1 MASARQLGGII
12 SALVLLGALA
22 AQAQPV
28 PGDAPAFAR
37 VNAPALRP
45 GLAKA
50 RQIGERA
57 AAGTIRGVVVDRA
70 DGTPIADV
78 SVQVQDSK
86 QSVETDAEGRFEL
99 TGVAPGQVTLHISL
113 VGFILVKRTVEVTDG
128 GTIDLTVVLS
138 EGTGTYSETVTVGG
152 ERFREQE
159 KSVPAQMTL
168 GSADI
173 QNLRNLL
180 TNDPM
185 RAIQVLPGVTT
196 NDDFSSEFAV
206 RGSPFSRM
214 NFTIDG
220 VPASF
225 LLHTVQHIEGGG
237 SIAMLNGDI
246 LDGITLLN
254 GSYPQRYGNR
264 LGAELDFQ
272 MREGSRD
279 RAQLRFGVSGTD
291 ASVVAE
297 GPIGGTKSG
306 SWLFSARKSYLELLL
321 KQIDDENDFGFGFT
335 DVQSKMVFDLSPRH
349 RFDVGFVAGRSRL
362 DQETTPDEINE
373 VQDGRNS
380 AELVEAGWRFSASR
394 SFLVT
399 QRLAFAANQF
409 SNTNPAGVDLARG
422 DGQDATWRAD
432 LVAGPYK
439 SVNFEA
445 GAQVLWQQRASTESV
460 FDRSRVEPTIEQ
472 SYDASATI
480 ASAYGQIRWS
490 PWPRLTLTPGARVD
504 RSSYWG
510 TTGSPWVLIE
520 SRLSSSLRLRAGA
533 GIYRQ
538 FPGFEESFGF
548 RAGADLVPERAV
560 HVDVGLEQMVGSSTR
575 FQVTLYNRDEK
586 DVVRLPNSELRVVNG
601 RLVPPSGT
609 SEWTN
614 ALDGY
619 ARGVE
624 LLVQRRSTT
633 GVSGWLSYSLGFN
646 RYHDTTTGESFDGDY
661 DHRHTF
667 NAYALYRF
675 SSKFSLAGKLRAATN
690 VPAVGYW
697 EERGG
702 AYFVSTTR
710 NELRLP
716 PYVRLDL
723 RVNRTFNRPSN
734 RITLFVEVMNVFNR
748 ENVRFTPPGV
758 NGRTGQAFGLFESM
772 IPFVPSAGVLVEF

>member
-1 MASARQLGGII
+1 MAFSRQLGGVIC
-12 SALVLLGALA
+12 ALIWVGTIAG
-22 AQAQPV
+22 QAQSV
-28 PGDAPAFAR
+28 PAG
-37 VNAPALRP
+37 
-45 GLAKA
+45 
-50 RQIGERA
+50 A

-86 QSVETDAEGRFEL
+86 QSVATDAEGRFEL

-113 VGFILVKRTVEVTDG
+113 VGFILVKRTVDVTDG

-196 NDDFSSEFAV
+196 GDDFRSEFAV

-297 GPIGGTKSG
+297 GPIGSTKSG

-321 KQIDDENDFGFGFT
+321 KQIDDENDFGFGFS

-362 DQETTPDEINE
+362 DQETRPDEINE

-432 LVAGPYK
+432 LAAGPYK
-439 SVNFEA
+439 SVNVEA
-445 GAQVLWQQRASTESV
+445 GAQVLWQQRASTEGV

-472 SYDASATI
+472 FYDASATI

-538 FPGFEESFGF
+538 FPGFEESFGV
-548 RAGADLVPERAV
+548 RAGSDLVPERAV
-560 HVDVGLEQMVGSSTR
+560 HVDVGLEQMIGSSTR

-586 DVVRLPNSELRVVNG
+586 DVLRLPDSELRVVNG
-601 RLVPPSGT
+601 RLLPPSA
-609 SEWTN
+609 SSAWTN

-633 GVSGWLSYSLGFN
+633 GVSGWLSYSLGSN

-661 DHRHTF
+661 DHRQTF

-675 SSKFSLAGKLRAATN
+675 TSKFSLAGKLRAATN

-697 EERGG
+697 EERDG

-716 PYVRLDL
+716 PYARLDL
-723 RVNRTFNRPSN
+723 RLNRTFNRPSS
-734 RITLFVEVMNVFNR
+734 RITLFVEFLNVFNR

-772 IPFVPSAGVLVEF
+772 IPFVPSAGVQVEF

>member
-1 MASARQLGGII
+1 MAFARQLGGVIC
-12 SALVLLGALA
+12 ALVVLGAFA
-22 AQAQPV
+22 AEAHP
-28 PGDAPAFAR
+28 
-37 VNAPALRP
+37 
-45 GLAKA
+45 
-50 RQIGERA
+50 RQGGA
-57 AAGTIRGVVVDRA
+57 TIRGVVLDRA

-78 SVQVQDSK
+78 SVQLQDSK
-86 QSVETDAEGRFEL
+86 QSVKTDAEGRFEL
-99 TGVAPGQVTLHISL
+99 TGVPPGRVTLHASL

-128 GTIDLTVVLS
+128 GTIEVTVVLS

-159 KSVPAQMTL
+159 ESVPAQMTL
-168 GSADI
+168 GSGDI

-196 NDDFSSEFAV
+196 GDDFHSEFAV

-214 NFTIDG
+214 NFTLDG

-225 LLHTVQHIEGGG
+225 LLHTVQHVEGGG

-279 RAQLRFGVSGTD
+279 RTQLRFGVSGTD

-297 GPIGGTKSG
+297 GPIGGTKAG

-321 KQIDDENDFGFGFT
+321 EQIQDDNDDFGFGFT
-335 DVQSKMVFDLSPRH
+335 DVQSKLVFDASARH
-349 RFDVGFVAGRSRL
+349 RFDLGFVAGRSRL
-362 DQETTPDEINE
+362 DQETPPNEINE

-380 AELVEAGWRFSASR
+380 AELVDAGWRFNASR

-432 LVAGPYK
+432 LVAGPYRT
-439 SVNFEA
+439 VNFEA

-460 FDRSRVEPTIEQ
+460 FDRSRVEPTIVQ

-480 ASAYGQIRWS
+480 ASAYGQVRWS
-490 PWPRLTLTPGARVD
+490 LSPRLTLTPGARVD

-510 TTGSPWVLIE
+510 TTGSPWVLVE

-538 FPGFEESFGF
+538 FPGFEESFGL
-548 RAGADLVPERAV
+548 RAGSDLVPERAV
-560 HVDVGLEQMVGSSTR
+560 HVDIGLEQTVGSSAR
-575 FQVTLYNRDEK
+575 WQVTLYNRDEEG
-586 DVVRLPNSELRVVNG
+586 VLRLPNAELQVVND
-601 RLVPPSGT
+601 RLLLPSST
-609 SEWTN
+609 SQWAN

-675 SSKFSLAGKLRAATN
+675 TSKFSLAGKLRAATN

-723 RVNRTFNRPSN
+723 RANRTFNRPSS

-748 ENVRFTPPGV
+748 ENVRFNPPGV
-758 NGRTGQAFGLFESM
+758 NVRTGQAFDLFESM

>member
-1 MASARQLGGII
+1 MASARRRAGVIFV
-12 SALVLLGALA
+12 LVLIGASA
-22 AQAQPV
+22 RAQA
-28 PGDAPAFAR
+28 
-37 VNAPALRP
+37 ALS
-45 GLAKA
+45 GA
-50 RQIGERA
+50 
-57 AAGTIRGVVVDRA
+57 TIRGVVVDRA

-99 TGVAPGQVTLHISL
+99 TGVVPGQVTLHISL

-279 RAQLRFGVSGTD
+279 RTQLRLGVSGTD
-291 ASVVAE
+291 ASVVSE
-297 GPIGGTKSG
+297 GPIGRTKSG

-335 DVQSKMVFDLSPRH
+335 DVQSKMVFDLSPRQ

-362 DQETTPDEINE
+362 DQETTPDDINE

-480 ASAYGQIRWS
+480 ASAYGQVRWS
-490 PWPRLTLTPGARVD
+490 PWPRLTVTPGARVD

-510 TTGSPWVLIE
+510 TTGSPWLLIE

-586 DVVRLPNSELRVVNG
+586 GVLRLPNSELRVVNG

-690 VPAVGYW
+690 VPAIGYW

-723 RVNRTFNRPSN
+723 RANRTFNRPSN

-772 IPFVPSAGVLVEF
+772 IPFVPSAGVQVEF

>member
-1 MASARQLGGII
+1 MASARQLSGVIC
-12 SALVLLGALA
+12 ALIVFA
-22 AQAQPV
+22 
-28 PGDAPAFAR
+28 AFA
-37 VNAPALRP
+37 AEAHP
-45 GLAKA
+45 
-50 RQIGERA
+50 RQVGA
-57 AAGTIRGVVVDRA
+57 TIRGVVLDRA
-70 DGTPIADV
+70 DGTAIADV

-86 QSVETDAEGRFEL
+86 QSVKTDAEGRFEL
-99 TGVAPGQVTLHISL
+99 TGVPPGRVTLHVSL
-113 VGFILVKRTVEVTDG
+113 VGFILVKRTVDVTDG

-196 NDDFSSEFAV
+196 GDDFSSEFAV

-214 NFTIDG
+214 NFTLDG

-279 RAQLRFGVSGTD
+279 RKQLRVGVSGTD

-297 GPIGGTKSG
+297 GPIGGTKAG
-306 SWLFSARKSYLELLL
+306 SWLVSARKSYLELLL
-321 KQIDDENDFGFGFT
+321 KQIQEDNDFGFGFT
-335 DVQSKMVFDLSPRH
+335 DVQSKVVFDASARH

-362 DQETTPDEINE
+362 DQETAPDDINE

-380 AELVEAGWRFSASR
+380 AELVDAGWRFNASR
-394 SFLVT
+394 SFLMT

-409 SNTNPAGVDLARG
+409 SNTNPAAVDLARG

-432 LVAGPYK
+432 VVAGPYK
-439 SVNFEA
+439 TVNFEG
-445 GAQVLWQQRASTESV
+445 GAQVLWQQRASTEGV
-460 FDRSRVEPTIEQ
+460 FDRSRVEPTIVQ

-490 PWPRLTLTPGARVD
+490 LSPRLTLTPGARVD

-510 TTGSPWVLIE
+510 TTGSPWVLVE

-538 FPGFEESFGF
+538 FPGFEESFGL
-548 RAGADLVPERAV
+548 RAGSDLVPERAV
-560 HVDVGLEQMVGSSTR
+560 HVDVGIEQTVGSSAR
-575 FQVTLYNRDEK
+575 WQVTLYNRDEEG
-586 DVVRLPNSELRVVNG
+586 VLRLPNSELRVVNG
-601 RLVPPSGT
+601 RLVPPSST
-609 SEWTN
+609 SQWTN

-624 LLVQRRSTT
+624 LLVQRKSTT

-646 RYHDTTTGESFDGDY
+646 RYHDTTTGESFDGDF

-675 SSKFSLAGKLRAATN
+675 TSKFSLAGKLRAATN

-697 EERGG
+697 EERSG

-723 RVNRTFNRPSN
+723 RANRTFNRPSS
-734 RITLFVEVMNVFNR
+734 RITLFIEVMNVFNR
-748 ENVRFTPPGV
+748 ENVRFNPPGV
-758 NGRTGQAFGLFESM
+758 NGRTGQAFDMFESM
-772 IPFVPSAGVLVEF
+772 IPLVPSAGVLVEF

>member
-1 MASARQLGGII
+1 MSSARRLGGVICVFI
-12 SALVLLGALA
+12 SFGTF
-22 AQAQPV
+22 
-28 PGDAPAFAR
+28 GAFA
-37 VNAPALRP
+37 

-50 RQIGERA
+50 RQVGERA

-78 SVQVQDSK
+78 SVQVQDSS
-86 QSVETDAEGRFEL
+86 QQAVATDAEGRFEL
-99 TGVAPGQVTLHISL
+99 TGVAPGRVTLHVSL
-113 VGFILVKRTVEVTDG
+113 VGFILVKRTVEVTEG

-196 NDDFSSEFAV
+196 GDDFRSEFAV

-279 RAQLRFGVSGTD
+279 RAQFRFGISGTD
-291 ASVVAE
+291 ASAVAE
-297 GPIGGTKSG
+297 GPIGGTKAG

-335 DVQSKMVFDLSPRH
+335 DVQSKMVFDASARH
-349 RFDVGFVAGRSRL
+349 RFDIGFVAGRSRL
-362 DQETTPDEINE
+362 DQETTPDDINE

-380 AELVEAGWRFSASR
+380 AELLEAGWRFSASR

-409 SNTNPAGVDLARG
+409 SNTNPAGVDLADG

-432 LVAGPYK
+432 LVAGPYR

-445 GAQVLWQQRASTESV
+445 GAQVLWQQRASTEGV
-460 FDRSRVEPTIEQ
+460 FDRSRVEPTIVQ
-472 SYDASATI
+472 AYDASATI
-480 ASAYGQIRWS
+480 ASAYGQVRWS
-490 PWPRLTLTPGARVD
+490 LGPRVTLAPGARVD

-510 TTGSPWVLIE
+510 TTGSPWVLLE

-538 FPGFEESFGF
+538 FPGFEESFGL
-548 RAGADLVPERAV
+548 RAGSDLVPERAV

-575 FQVTLYNRDEK
+575 WQVTLYNRDEEG
-586 DVVRLPNSELRVVNG
+586 VLRLPNSELRVVNG
-601 RLVPPSGT
+601 RLIPPSST
-609 SEWTN
+609 SQWTN

-646 RYHDTTTGESFDGDY
+646 RYHDTTNGESFDGDY

-675 SSKFSLAGKLRAATN
+675 TSKFSLAGKLRAATN
-690 VPAVGYW
+690 VPAIGYW
-697 EERGG
+697 EERDG

-723 RVNRTFNRPSN
+723 RANRTFNRPSS
-734 RITLFVEVMNVFNR
+734 RITLFVEVMNVFDR

-758 NGRTGQAFGLFESM
+758 NARTGQAFGLFETM

>member
-1 MASARQLGGII
+1 MASARRCAGVIFV
-12 SALVLLGALA
+12 LVAIGAS
-22 AQAQPV
+22 AQAQPAQT
-28 PGDAPAFAR
+28 GA
-37 VNAPALRP
+37 
-45 GLAKA
+45 
-50 RQIGERA
+50 
-57 AAGTIRGVVVDRA
+57 TIRGVVVDRA

-113 VGFILVKRTVEVTDG
+113 VGFILVKRTVDLTDG

-272 MREGSRD
+272 MREGSRE

-380 AELVEAGWRFSASR
+380 AALLEAGWRFSASR

-409 SNTNPAGVDLARG
+409 SNTNPASVDLARG

-548 RAGADLVPERAV
+548 RAGAGLVPERAV

-586 DVVRLPNSELRVVNG
+586 DVLRLPNSELRVVNG

-697 EERGG
+697 EERGV

-723 RVNRTFNRPSN
+723 RANRTFNRPSN

>member
-1 MASARQLGGII
+1 MASARLRAGVIFV
-12 SALVLLGALA
+12 LVLIGIS

-28 PGDAPAFAR
+28 PAS
-37 VNAPALRP
+37 
-45 GLAKA
+45 
-50 RQIGERA
+50 A
-57 AAGTIRGVVVDRA
+57 AAGTVRGVVVDRA
-70 DGTPIADV
+70 DGTPTADV
-78 SVQVQDSK
+78 SLQVQDSK

-99 TGVAPGQVTLHISL
+99 TGVAPGRVTLHISL
-113 VGFILVKRTVEVTDG
+113 VGFILVKRTVDVTEG

-185 RAIQVLPGVTT
+185 RAIQILPGVTT

-225 LLHTVQHIEGGG
+225 LLHTVQRIEGGG
-237 SIAMLNGDI
+237 SSAMLNGDI

-279 RAQLRFGVSGTD
+279 RTQLRVGVSGTD

-297 GPIGGTKSG
+297 GPIGGTKAG

-321 KQIDDENDFGFGFT
+321 KQVSDDNDFGFRFT
-335 DVQSKMVFDLSPRH
+335 DVQSKMVFDASARH

-432 LVAGPYK
+432 VVSGPYK
-439 SVNFEA
+439 TVNFEG

-460 FDRSRVEPTIEQ
+460 FDRSRVEPTIIQ

-480 ASAYGQIRWS
+480 ASLYGQIRWN
-490 PWPRLTLTPGARVD
+490 PWPRVTLTPGARVD

-510 TTGSPWVLIE
+510 TTGSPRGVIE
-520 SRLSSSLRLRAGA
+520 SR
-533 GIYRQ
+533 
-538 FPGFEESFGF
+538 
-548 RAGADLVPERAV
+548 
-560 HVDVGLEQMVGSSTR
+560 
-575 FQVTLYNRDEK
+575 
-586 DVVRLPNSELRVVNG
+586 
-601 RLVPPSGT
+601 
-609 SEWTN
+609 
-614 ALDGY
+614 
-619 ARGVE
+619 
-624 LLVQRRSTT
+624 
-633 GVSGWLSYSLGFN
+633 
-646 RYHDTTTGESFDGDY
+646 
-661 DHRHTF
+661 
-667 NAYALYRF
+667 
-675 SSKFSLAGKLRAATN
+675 
-690 VPAVGYW
+690 
-697 EERGG
+697 
-702 AYFVSTTR
+702 
-710 NELRLP
+710 
-716 PYVRLDL
+716 
-723 RVNRTFNRPSN
+723 
-734 RITLFVEVMNVFNR
+734 
-748 ENVRFTPPGV
+748 
-758 NGRTGQAFGLFESM
+758 
-772 IPFVPSAGVLVEF
+772 

>member
-1 MASARQLGGII
+1 MASARRCAGVIFV
-12 SALVLLGALA
+12 LVAIGAS
-22 AQAQPV
+22 AQAQPAQT
-28 PGDAPAFAR
+28 GA
-37 VNAPALRP
+37 
-45 GLAKA
+45 
-50 RQIGERA
+50 
-57 AAGTIRGVVVDRA
+57 TIRGVVVDRA

-272 MREGSRD
+272 MREGSRE

-538 FPGFEESFGF
+538 FPGFEESYGF
-548 RAGADLVPERAV
+548 RAGSDLVPERAV
-560 HVDVGLEQMVGSSTR
+560 HVDVGLEQMIGSSTR

-586 DVVRLPNSELRVVNG
+586 DVLRLPNSELRVVNG
-601 RLVPPSGT
+601 RLIPPSST

-646 RYHDTTTGESFDGDY
+646 RYHDTTTNESFDGDY

-697 EERGG
+697 EEREGT
-702 AYFVSTTR
+702 YYVSTTR

-716 PYVRLDL
+716 PYARLDL
-723 RVNRTFNRPSN
+723 RLNRTFNRPSS
-734 RITLFVEVMNVFNR
+734 RITLFVEFMNVLNR

>member
-1 MASARQLGGII
+1 MAFARRLGGVICALYVFGAFV
-12 SALVLLGALA
+12 SAGVA

-28 PGDAPAFAR
+28 PASA
-37 VNAPALRP
+37 
-45 GLAKA
+45 
-50 RQIGERA
+50 E
-57 AAGTIRGVVVDRA
+57 AGTIRGLVVDRA

-86 QSVETDAEGRFEL
+86 QSVQTDAEGRFEL
-99 TGVAPGQVTLHISL
+99 TGVTPGQVTLHISL
-113 VGFILVKRTVEVTDG
+113 VGFILVKRTVDVTG
-128 GTIDLTVVLS
+128 GATIDLTVVLS

-272 MREGSRD
+272 MREGSRE

-538 FPGFEESFGF
+538 FPGFEESYGF
-548 RAGADLVPERAV
+548 RAGSDLVPERAV
-560 HVDVGLEQMVGSSTR
+560 HVDVGLEQMIGSSTR

-586 DVVRLPNSELRVVNG
+586 DVLRLPNSELRVVNG
-601 RLVPPSGT
+601 RLIPPSST

-646 RYHDTTTGESFDGDY
+646 RYHDTTTDESFDGDY

-667 NAYALYRF
+667 NAYALYRV

-697 EERGG
+697 EEREG
-702 AYFVSTTR
+702 AYYVSTTR

-716 PYVRLDL
+716 PYARLDL
-723 RVNRTFNRPSN
+723 RLNRTFNRPSS
-734 RITLFVEVMNVFNR
+734 RITLFVEFMNVLNR